1 MKIIFNEKYLSI
13 ENFNSI
19 DTNDFVILTWINWA
33 GKSHLLKAIE
43 EKKVLIEW
51 LENSNIIYFNYE
63 NFRLENEWMF
73 SAQQITQEKESAW
86 NLFIQANWNNIK
98 NSIANWKNSLGW
110 NYNFIKELAYTKN
123 KPLWDLTKIDIWND
137 SIYELLKQYK
147 NNIKTFFRTNWN
159 IKDNHLAHWILS
171 LIKKLKYSL
180 DEIEKE
186 EFIDKY
192 YHSHFKNDFIPLQLW
207 KIIWDYYI
215 KQSQNEMHE
224 YQNKKYWKSYKFL
237 STDEF
242 IENNWEKPW
251 EIINIIL
258 GKFNTLDYKTNSPE
272 WEDAFW
278 SFKLSLINK
287 TNPDILLD
295 FSNLSSWEKILMALV
310 ASIYKSSSD
319 NHFPDILL
327 LDEVDASLHPSM
339 IQNLLD
345 VIKEIFLE
353 KWVKIILVTHSP
365 TTIALSPEESIYLM
379 NKRWLNRIEKASKE
393 NALDILTEWFATL
406 DKWIKLFD
414 EISSQNISII
424 TEWNNT
430 NIIKKALELYW
441 ITNIDIINW
450 AEGSSWKN
458 QLKTLFEFFTKVSH
472 DKKVIFVWDCDAN
485 EYRKLL
491 ESNNTIPFVFQKNEN
506 NKICLKWIENLFW
519 EDKFEKFLS
528 ITTKANWNEI
538 KVFDESMKR
547 NFEDKIIS
555 NWLKDDFK
563 NFETL
568 INILK

>member
-19 DTNDFVILTWINWA
+19 DTNDFVILTGINGA

-43 EKKVLIEW
+43 EKKVLIEG

-63 NFRLENEWMF
+63 NFRLENEGMF

-86 NLFIQANWNNIK
+86 NLFIQANGNNIK
-98 NSIANWKNSLGW
+98 NSIANWKNSLGG

-123 KPLWDLTKIDIWND
+123 KPLWDLTKIDIGND

-147 NNIKTFFRTNWN
+147 NNIKTFFRTNGN
-159 IKDNHLAHWILS
+159 IKDNHLAHGILS

-192 YHSHFKNDFIPLQLW
+192 YHSHFKNDFIPLQLG

-224 YQNKKYWKSYKFL
+224 YQNKKYGKSYKFL

-242 IENNWEKPW
+242 IENNGEKPW

-272 WEDAFW
+272 GEDAFG

-295 FSNLSSWEKILMALV
+295 FSNLSSGEKILMALV

-353 KWVKIILVTHSP
+353 KGVKIILVTHSP

-379 NKRWLNRIEKASKE
+379 NKRGLNRIEKASKE
-393 NALDILTEWFATL
+393 NALDILTEGFATL
-406 DKWIKLFD
+406 DKGIKLFD

-424 TEWNNT
+424 TEGNNT
-430 NIIKKALELYW
+430 NIIKKALELYG
-441 ITNIDIINW
+441 ITNIDIING
-450 AEGSSWKN
+450 AEGSSGKN

-506 NKICLKWIENLFW
+506 NKICLKGIENLFG

-528 ITTKANWNEI
+528 ITTKANGNEI

-555 NWLKDDFK
+555 NGLKDDFK